1 LPSFS
6 HGLDKLI
13 IGIKNNKNNKVV
25 CTMHNG
31 RSGIKQFLETIY
43 QYLNIIFGLKVN
55 KRYKNYPI
63 DYSINM
69 NLFKVKFLKFY
80 NSSVCDS
87 VLNES
92 VNFMKKEKEKGY
104 YSRINIYDEMHKK
117 ITSDLFD
124 YIRFLDQQAFGLL
137 KGLEHLKPDIII
149 SNHTL
154 GLNNYIGYIS
164 SILNIPSLLIPH
176 GSVYKSDNKWV
187 KYDQNVLAFNQM
199 VGHYKFVLI
208 QSPPAKSIA
217 EELGLKNEKLI
228 VTGPVLWLKISK
240 NRLKEFD
247 NILNITYAN
256 TYKRRNNRRYI
267 YETSDEFLS
276 SLIDVCDVVKNHNNL
291 RLTIQ
296 FRADSEIS
304 LSTLKSFIPQS
315 DNIIISQDSLNMVLE
330 ATDLLISQGSTI
342 IEESLI
348 NRIPVLLYSNNSRF
362 KFYSE
367 KLYRNGTAPS
377 SVNRINNINDLKR
390 FIKYLSENIQLYE
403 DEKYNFS
410 DYIFSQNKKV
420 EFNDWFKSMK
430 FLD

>member
-1 LPSFS
+1 
-6 HGLDKLI
+6 
-13 IGIKNNKNNKVV
+13 
-25 CTMHNG
+25 
-31 RSGIKQFLETIY
+31 
-43 QYLNIIFGLKVN
+43 
-55 KRYKNYPI
+55 
-63 DYSINM
+63 
-69 NLFKVKFLKFY
+69 
-80 NSSVCDS
+80 
-87 VLNES
+87 
-92 VNFMKKEKEKGY
+92 
-104 YSRINIYDEMHKK
+104 
-117 ITSDLFD
+117 
-124 YIRFLDQQAFGLL
+124 GLL

-304 LSTLKSFIPQS
+304 LSTLKS
-315 DNIIISQDSLNMVLE
+315 
-330 ATDLLISQGSTI
+330 
-342 IEESLI
+342 
-348 NRIPVLLYSNNSRF
+348 
-362 KFYSE
+362 
-367 KLYRNGTAPS
+367 
-377 SVNRINNINDLKR
+377 
-390 FIKYLSENIQLYE
+390 
-403 DEKYNFS
+403 
-410 DYIFSQNKKV
+410 
-420 EFNDWFKSMK
+420 
-430 FLD
+430 